1 MTLYSTEFHFASEDG
16 SRAACMG
23 PSTALIPSSGIV
35 RITDAWARIWH
46 APPDACEAEQYSK
59 CLARVGFDSVAEEM
73 VKFKRNCQQ
82 RMVPKAFDRARA
94 EHGISCL
101 NSMFFEYSDV
111 IDGWHF
117 PGPDS

>member
-1 MTLYSTEFHFASEDG
+1 MTLYSTEFHFASGDG

-23 PSTALIPSSGIV
+23 PWTVLHP
-35 RITDAWARIWH
+35 
-46 APPDACEAEQYSK
+46 
-59 CLARVGFDSVAEEM
+59 
-73 VKFKRNCQQ
+73 
-82 RMVPKAFDRARA
+82 FDRARA